1 MSTHA
6 QTHRLISI
14 QSTGGTEVLS
24 IQEAELPTIAPT
36 EVLVKTHATGV
47 NFIETYQR
55 AGIYTMPLPFTPGS
69 EACGEVIA
77 AGSQVQEFKIGD
89 RITTASAQATYAEH
103 FVVNQAQAVRVP
115 EEISDEVAAA
125 IPLQGMTAHYLVKST
140 FPVQPE
146 HTVLFH
152 AGAGGV
158 GGIAIQLLKTIGA
171 TVITTVSTD
180 EKERIAKAHGADYV
194 LRYDNFAQQT
204 LELTDGK
211 GVDVVYDSVGKDTFD
226 DSLTTLK
233 KRGMAVLFGGASGQV
248 PPFDLQRLNA
258 LGGLFVTRPSL
269 AHYLLT
275 REELQWRMKELFDRV
290 LAKELTITVDQIFSL
305 DDAAAAHA
313 YLEARK
319 TRGKVLLKPSLS

>member
-1 MSTHA
+1 MTTHT

-14 QSTGGTEVLS
+14 KSTGGTEVLS
-24 IQEAELPTIAPT
+24 IHEAELPTIAPT
-36 EVLVKTHATGV
+36 EVLVKTLATGV

-77 AGSQVQEFKIGD
+77 KGSLVHEFEIGD

-103 FVVNQAQAVRVP
+103 FVVDQAQAVRVP
-115 EEISDEVAAA
+115 EGISDDVAAA

-158 GGIAIQLLKTIGA
+158 GGIAIQLLKAIGA

-211 GVDVVYDSVGKDTFD
+211 GVDVVFDSVGKDTFD

>member
-1 MSTHA
+1 MTIHA

-24 IQEAELPTIAPT
+24 IHEEELPTIAPT
-36 EVLVKTHATGV
+36 EVLVKTLATGV

-77 AGSQVQEFKIGD
+77 KGSQIQEFKIGD
-89 RITTASAQATYAEH
+89 RITTASAQGTYAEH
-103 FVVNQAQAVRVP
+103 FVVDQAQAVLVP
-115 EEISDEVAAA
+115 EGISDDVAAA
-125 IPLQGMTAHYLVKST
+125 IPLQGMTAHYLVNST

-158 GGIAIQLLKTIGA
+158 GGIAIQLLKAIGA

-275 REELQWRMKELFDRV
+275 REEMQWRMKELFDRV